1 MYRAATETRPRAS
14 LSARVLALHW
24 HEWLIGV
31 GVVLVVA
38 LGATVVLYFGGSAL
52 MTAKSPGNPG
62 PLLTP
67 EAQVQ
72 VAAEYVAEEEAPPQ
86 EGDATSGGVIMV
98 EDAVTGV
105 AVKKAKRVR
114 GDNFRRW
121 TRYQVI
127 EEYELEGRLVTGL
140 KDSHYALIR
149 IQPKGVALPN
159 LDQLEEIAESFRSSA
174 HQSTYVYFFLPGMD
188 TKSSPWCTVFQQ
200 INRPMSVSF
209 DKTNMPVLYL
219 RYADQV
225 FRAPK

>member
-1 MYRAATETRPRAS
+1 MFRAAHPDRPRAS
-14 LSARVLALHW
+14 LMTRVLAVQW
-24 HEWLIGV
+24 HEWLIGA

-38 LGATVVLYFGGSAL
+38 LGAMVALYVGGITLFA
-52 MTAKSPGNPG
+52 ASPSKPG
-62 PLLTP
+62 PLLAADESATP
-67 EAQVQ
+67 QQV
-72 VAAEYVAEEEAPPQ
+72 EYSADESNPPQ
-86 EGDATSGGVIMV
+86 AGDATTDGVIMV

-105 AVKKAKRVR
+105 KVQQSKRLR

-121 TRYQVI
+121 TRYQVL
-127 EEYELEGRLVTGL
+127 EEYELEGRLVAGL
-140 KDSHYALIR
+140 KDSRYAIIR

-159 LDQLEEIAESFRSSA
+159 LEQLQEIAESFRSNL

-200 INRPMSVSF
+200 LHHPMSVSF

-225 FRAPK
+225 FRTAE